1 MKLYNTLAGETQHFV
16 PADGK
21 RVKMYVCGV
30 TPYSATHVGHALSY
44 VVFDVLRR
52 YLEYLGYEVNH
63 VQNFTDIDDK
73 IIRRA
78 QEQKI
83 PVEELAEQ
91 YIEDFFRSMD
101 ALNIQR
107 AHIYPRATQEI
118 TPIIDTI
125 QDLIEKGYAY
135 PVEGDVFF
143 RVIRSKG
150 YGKLS
155 HRTLEGMIAGARVEV
170 DERKEHPMD
179 FALWK
184 GAQPEEP
191 AWDSPWGPGRP
202 GWHIECTAMSTT
214 YLGEGLDIHGG
225 GQDLI
230 FPHHENEIAQS
241 EASTG
246 QEPFSR
252 YWVHNGLLRLGE
264 YKMSKSLG
272 NLVSVEEALDRYAAD
287 SLRLYFLS
295 SHYRSPLQFSDE
307 GCAAMER
314 SAQRLRQALSRDGAD
329 GGDPVSPEPY
339 QERFMEA
346 MDDDLNTPQALAT
359 LFDLAR
365 EINRA
370 QDAGRSVDRA
380 QECLSHLGSILGLT
394 FKAPGPVAEGQ
405 LNVKP
410 FIDLLLETR
419 AQLRQA
425 KQFDLADQIRQG
437 LDHQGVL
444 LEDTPE
450 GTHWQYRPRQ

>member
-1 MKLYNTLAGETQHFV
+1 MKLYNTLARETQHFV

-52 YLEYLGYEVNH
+52 YLEYLGYEVYH

-78 QEQKI
+78 QEQRI

-91 YIEDFFRSMD
+91 YIEDFYRSMD

-143 RVIRSKG
+143 RVNRSKG

-314 SAQRLRQALSRDGAD
+314 SAQRLRQALSRDGAG
-329 GGDPVSPEPY
+329 GGDPLSPESY

-346 MDDDLNTPQALAT
+346 MDDDLNTPRALAT

-370 QDAGRSVDRA
+370 QDAGQSVDRA
-380 QECLSHLGSILGLT
+380 QECLRHLGSILGLT
-394 FKAPGPVAEGQ
+394 FKAPGLVAEGQ

-437 LDHQGVL
+437 LDHQDVL
-444 LEDTPE
+444 LEDTHE